1 MLIVHK
7 RDNTTV
13 PFDKQK
19 IINAINGALIEVDGK
34 LYEEDTARDIAIDI
48 EKSLANQTDV
58 SIEELQNLVEEFLMR
73 SERLDVARAYVRFR
87 YKKEVARN
95 YEHDFIDAIREKLNA
110 DNIQKHIFEFI
121 HIFISYINPTV

>member
-1 MLIVHK
+1 MLIVRK

-34 LYEEDTARDIAIDI
+34 LYEEDTARDIAEDI
-48 EKSLANQTDV
+48 EKSLVGQTEV

-95 YEHDFIDAIREKLNA
+95 YKHDFIDAIKEKLNA
-110 DNIQKHIFEFI
+110 DNI
-121 HIFISYINPTV
+121 